1 MIYLYMDT
9 HTFMNIQNMNATEAR
24 SKIFIQQMQFAGEI
38 KRGILI
44 SRMHVS
50 EQTFTREYLTY
61 LDMYPTIKYD
71 KPNRIF
77 RNDP

>member
-1 MIYLYMDT
+1 
-9 HTFMNIQNMNATEAR
+9 MNIQEMNATEAR
-24 SKIFIQQMQFAGEI
+24 SKIFVNLVQREGEI
-38 KRGILI
+38 KRGIII

-71 KPNRIF
+71 KFTRTF